1 MPISVGSVT
10 AVECVRL
17 RLAGFFSITVYSI
30 LRIPAFP
37 ARSVLMKNTD
47 GLVKTGKLFARGLIH
62 NNYLKSSSLKHVY
75 ILKYFLLSLAR
86 KRPYKTSSGS
96 AFQREHRRE

>member
-1 MPISVGSVT
+1 
-10 AVECVRL
+10 
-17 RLAGFFSITVYSI
+17 
-30 LRIPAFP
+30 
-37 ARSVLMKNTD
+37 MKNTD
-47 GLVKTGKLFARGLIH
+47 GLVKTDRLFEAEPVG
-62 NNYLKSSSLKHVY
+62 NNYPKSGKMKHVY